1 MRNKN
6 TAPASHE
13 EGEDLNPWGTEF
25 WCFCLYPAP
34 RIYPMLGVY
43 NAKLPRQGRAGNE
56 KSQLG
61 LWAGGVWFLSGGNP
75 AGRGQTQKVQLFFF
89 FCHARSV
96 QTVPSHSGV
105 NAASLTARPPGNP
118 KKAQLVRLLPIFQ
131 LNRSLRRS
139 NAAAHFPS
147 TEIASALQC
156 DLNAQVLLGVEGAL
170 GNCVFCLEPRSQ
182 RWVISLASWF
192 CLGFICN
199 LGCWEPNQSV
209 RRGLEN
215 NLPHPS
221 SPHLEEPPTP
231 PPRLSPC
238 CWD

>member
-1 MRNKN
+1 MQSCQGRDVQEMRNHSWACGLAVSDFCQEG
-6 TAPASHE
+6 TQQE
-13 EGEDLNPWGTEF
+13 EDRLKK
-25 WCFCLYPAP
+25 
-34 RIYPMLGVY
+34 Y
-43 NAKLPRQGRAGNE
+43 NY
-56 KSQLG
+56 
-61 LWAGGVWFLSGGNP
+61 
-75 AGRGQTQKVQLFFF
+75 FFF

-199 LGCWEPNQSV
+199 LGC
-209 RRGLEN
+209 
-215 NLPHPS
+215 
-221 SPHLEEPPTP
+221 
-231 PPRLSPC
+231 
-238 CWD
+238 